1 MTPKSVEA
9 LDTTVQK
16 TNEWLRDIAAALGT
30 DNRRHAYL
38 ALRGT
43 LHALRDFL
51 PLEESAQ
58 LSAQL
63 PLLVRGI
70 YFEEWDPS
78 TTPEQNRSRESFLRR
93 TESALQRAMFNE
105 EYPIDTEQAV
115 RAVLRILSDRVS
127 AGEMDQVR
135 HVLPERVRELW
146 PEPTMTG

>member
-16 TNEWLRDIAAALGT
+16 TNEWLRDIAVELGT

-58 LSAQL
+58 FSAQL

-70 YFEEWDPS
+70 YFEAWDPS
-78 TTPEQNRSRESFLRR
+78 TTPEQDRSRESFLRR
-93 TESALQRAMFNE
+93 TELELQRAMFDE
-105 EYPIDTEQAV
+105 DYPIDTEEAV
-115 RAVLRILSDRVS
+115 RAVLRVLTGRIS

-135 HVLPERVRELW
+135 HVMPERVRELW
-146 PEPTMTG
+146 PEPVTAS